1 MQNNIRNVKV
11 VAESNIDR
19 GDGDT
24 ERIVLTADGTL
35 EDTGDKLVLRYTESV
50 GEGIEATDNEV
61 SFFKEKRGEVT
72 VSRSGGVSSLMYF
85 CAGSRY
91 NWQYDA
97 GFITIDFCTNT
108 KELVNNLDYS
118 RGGVFEVFYIMEN
131 RGVEMQ
137 RVKFSLTV
145 K

>member
-1 MQNNIRNVKV
+1 MKKTMCVSDV
-11 VAESNIDR
+11 VAIIENISS
-19 GDGDT
+19 
-24 ERIVLTADGTL
+24 ADLSSEKTV
-35 EDTGDKLVLRYTESV
+35 DKAYCAYCSL
-50 GEGIEATDNEV
+50 D
-61 SFFKEKRGEVT
+61 KEKRGEVT

-108 KELVNNLDYS
+108 KELVNNLDFFK
-118 RGGVFEVFYIMEN
+118 GGVFEVFYIMEN